1 MENTKIDQIT
11 LLESNIEEIKQ
22 EVKEEAVE

>member
-22 EVKEEAVE
+22 EVKEEVVE